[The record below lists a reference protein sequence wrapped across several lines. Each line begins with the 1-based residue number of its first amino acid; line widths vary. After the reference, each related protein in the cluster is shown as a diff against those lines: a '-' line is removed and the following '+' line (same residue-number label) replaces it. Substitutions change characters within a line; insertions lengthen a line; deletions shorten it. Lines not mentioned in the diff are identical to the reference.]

1 MGPLNELNL
10 LMRSRGL
17 QSPSEDKGP
26 ISTAP
31 GQALKPENKQ
41 REVFPQKEAAF
52 PACSPLRKVISPGHA
67 APVNGCSMHKAAGQA
82 SHR

>member
-1 MGPLNELNL
+1 MDPLNELNL

-26 ISTAP
+26 VWTAP

-41 REVFPQKEAAF
+41 SEVLPRRKLPLQ
-52 PACSPLRKVISPGHA
+52 PAPLSERSSPLDTPRLPTA
-67 APVNGCSMHKAAGQA
+67 APCTKQPGQE
-82 SHR
+82 SP